1 MGSKVTF
8 SAVRRQGVG
17 SKVTECCYAVMRQGV
32 GSKVTFSAVR
42 RQGVGSKVTA
52 VLLGGRVWDLK

>member
-17 SKVTECCYAVMRQGV
+17 SKVT
-32 GSKVTFSAVR
+32 FSAVR
-42 RQGVGSKVTA
+42 
-52 VLLGGRVWDLK
+52 GRVWDLK

>member
-1 MGSKVTF
+1 MGSKATF

-17 SKVTECCYAVMRQGV
+17 SKA
-32 GSKVTFSAVR
+32 TFNAVR